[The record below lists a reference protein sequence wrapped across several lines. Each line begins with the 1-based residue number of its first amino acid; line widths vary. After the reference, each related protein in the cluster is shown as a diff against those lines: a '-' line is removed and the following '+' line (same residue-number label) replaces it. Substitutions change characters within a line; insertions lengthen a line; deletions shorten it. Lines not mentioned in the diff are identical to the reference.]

1 MKYTEEQIKCL
12 RDNYPISNY
21 QEIEKSFPNLTKRQ
35 IVALANSYGIKQ
47 DVNYKLKKVKE
58 NTIGLCNVMCNG
70 ENAKIIDYISSSN
83 ITVQFDDGTIVT
95 NKNLVDFK
103 KGNIG
108 KPIENRIGKVSKSNS
123 GLNMT
128 IIRYTSYRDIDIQFD
143 DGTIVKHKDYGSFL
157 RGEIAYPQSKRLGE
171 RKISKNGREMKI
183 IVYRNYKDIDIQ
195 FDDGTVVEH
204 KTYSSFSK
212 GSIGY
217 PISNRVGQ
225 KKISNSGM
233 LMTIIAYRNSNDID
247 IQFEDG
253 TIVQHRDYRS
263 FSEGCIYNPNF
274 YKSKIGE
281 EIFAPNGHTLKI
293 IDYRNSK
300 DIDVQFEDGT
310 IVQHRDYYSFL
321 TGNIAMPILNR
332 VGQTNIAKNGMGIKI
347 IAYRNSHDIDIQF
360 EDGTIVTHKNY
371 NHFLD
376 GYIAYPRPDHVGEEV
391 YAKNGMRM
399 TLIAYRNVS
408 DVDIK
413 FEDGTIVEH
422 KYYQNFKEGTILYP
436 IENRIG
442 YERIA
447 NNGLKMKIIAYRNS
461 TDLDVEFED
470 GCIVTNKS
478 FSDFKKGTIGHPSFS
493 VHRSLPEK
501 LICYFIGQYFS
512 YIPNYKPLW
521 LLNNQNVASNFR
533 SEFDIFI
540 PSHAIVIEYDGT
552 RFHQNVTKDNTKN
565 LCVNEHS
572 DVIRLF
578 IRIREE
584 GCPSLKQF
592 NNLKLFD
599 IEPFYVSR
607 KKSYSALATCIS
619 DILSIL
625 GISNPKICITKKII
639 DYCRSDDFYSSE
651 LDMLNNSM
659 IK

>member
-143 DGTIVKHKDYGSFL
+143 DGTILKHKDYGSFL

-171 RKISKNGREMKI
+171 R
-183 IVYRNYKDIDIQ
+183 
-195 FDDGTVVEH
+195 
-204 KTYSSFSK
+204 
-212 GSIGY
+212 
-217 PISNRVGQ
+217 
-225 KKISNSGM
+225 KISNSGM

-300 DIDVQFEDGT
+300 DVDVQFEDGT

-540 PSHAIVIEYDGT
+540 PSHAIAIEYDGT

>member
-1 MKYTEEQIKCL
+1 
-12 RDNYPISNY
+12 
-21 QEIEKSFPNLTKRQ
+21 
-35 IVALANSYGIKQ
+35 
-47 DVNYKLKKVKE
+47 
-58 NTIGLCNVMCNG
+58 MCNG

-171 RKISKNGREMKI
+171 RKISKNGRELKI
-183 IVYRNYKDIDIQ
+183 IVYRNYK
-195 FDDGTVVEH
+195 
-204 KTYSSFSK
+204 
-212 GSIGY
+212 
-217 PISNRVGQ
+217 
-225 KKISNSGM
+225 
-233 LMTIIAYRNSNDID
+233 DID

-300 DIDVQFEDGT
+300 DVDVQFEDGT

-540 PSHAIVIEYDGT
+540 PSHAIAIEYDGT

-639 DYCRSDDFYSSE
+639 DYCHSDDFYSSE

>member
-1 MKYTEEQIKCL
+1 
-12 RDNYPISNY
+12 
-21 QEIEKSFPNLTKRQ
+21 
-35 IVALANSYGIKQ
+35 
-47 DVNYKLKKVKE
+47 
-58 NTIGLCNVMCNG
+58 
-70 ENAKIIDYISSSN
+70 
-83 ITVQFDDGTIVT
+83 
-95 NKNLVDFK
+95 
-103 KGNIG
+103 
-108 KPIENRIGKVSKSNS
+108 
-123 GLNMT
+123 MT

-171 RKISKNGREMKI
+171 R
-183 IVYRNYKDIDIQ
+183 
-195 FDDGTVVEH
+195 
-204 KTYSSFSK
+204 
-212 GSIGY
+212 
-217 PISNRVGQ
+217 
-225 KKISNSGM
+225 KISNSGM

-300 DIDVQFEDGT
+300 DVDVQFEDGT

-540 PSHAIVIEYDGT
+540 PSHAIAIEYDGT

>member
-171 RKISKNGREMKI
+171 RKIS
-183 IVYRNYKDIDIQ
+183 
-195 FDDGTVVEH
+195 
-204 KTYSSFSK
+204 
-212 GSIGY
+212 
-217 PISNRVGQ
+217 
-225 KKISNSGM
+225 NSGM

-300 DIDVQFEDGT
+300 DVDVQFEDGT

>member
-1 MKYTEEQIKCL
+1 
-12 RDNYPISNY
+12 
-21 QEIEKSFPNLTKRQ
+21 
-35 IVALANSYGIKQ
+35 
-47 DVNYKLKKVKE
+47 
-58 NTIGLCNVMCNG
+58 MCNG

-108 KPIENRIGKVSKSNS
+108 KPIENRIGKVGKSNS

-195 FDDGTVVEH
+195 F
-204 KTYSSFSK
+204 
-212 GSIGY
+212 
-217 PISNRVGQ
+217 
-225 KKISNSGM
+225 
-233 LMTIIAYRNSNDID
+233 
-247 IQFEDG
+247 EDG

-300 DIDVQFEDGT
+300 DVDVQFEDGT

-540 PSHAIVIEYDGT
+540 PSHAIAIEYDGT

-592 NNLKLFD
+592 NNLKPFD

>member
-171 RKISKNGREMKI
+171 RKIS
-183 IVYRNYKDIDIQ
+183 
-195 FDDGTVVEH
+195 
-204 KTYSSFSK
+204 
-212 GSIGY
+212 
-217 PISNRVGQ
+217 
-225 KKISNSGM
+225 NSGM

-300 DIDVQFEDGT
+300 DVDVQFEDGT

-360 EDGTIVTHKNY
+360 EAGTIVTHKNY

-540 PSHAIVIEYDGT
+540 PSHAIAIEYDGT

>member
-1 MKYTEEQIKCL
+1 
-12 RDNYPISNY
+12 
-21 QEIEKSFPNLTKRQ
+21 
-35 IVALANSYGIKQ
+35 
-47 DVNYKLKKVKE
+47 
-58 NTIGLCNVMCNG
+58 MCNG

-195 FDDGTVVEH
+195 F
-204 KTYSSFSK
+204 
-212 GSIGY
+212 
-217 PISNRVGQ
+217 
-225 KKISNSGM
+225 
-233 LMTIIAYRNSNDID
+233 
-247 IQFEDG
+247 EDG

-300 DIDVQFEDGT
+300 DVDVQFEDGT

-540 PSHAIVIEYDGT
+540 PSHAIAIEYDGT

-639 DYCRSDDFYSSE
+639 DYCHSDDFYSSE

>member
-171 RKISKNGREMKI
+171 RKIS
-183 IVYRNYKDIDIQ
+183 
-195 FDDGTVVEH
+195 
-204 KTYSSFSK
+204 
-212 GSIGY
+212 
-217 PISNRVGQ
+217 
-225 KKISNSGM
+225 NSGM

-293 IDYRNSK
+293 IGYRNSK
-300 DIDVQFEDGT
+300 DVDVQFEDGT

-540 PSHAIVIEYDGT
+540 PSHAIAIEYDGT

-625 GISNPKICITKKII
+625 GISNPKICITKK
-639 DYCRSDDFYSSE
+639 
-651 LDMLNNSM
+651 
-659 IK
+659 

>member
-123 GLNMT
+123 GLNVT

-171 RKISKNGREMKI
+171 R
-183 IVYRNYKDIDIQ
+183 
-195 FDDGTVVEH
+195 
-204 KTYSSFSK
+204 
-212 GSIGY
+212 
-217 PISNRVGQ
+217 
-225 KKISNSGM
+225 KISNSGM

-300 DIDVQFEDGT
+300 DVDVQFEDGT

>member
-70 ENAKIIDYISSSN
+70 ENAKTIDYISSSN

-171 RKISKNGREMKI
+171 RKIS
-183 IVYRNYKDIDIQ
+183 
-195 FDDGTVVEH
+195 
-204 KTYSSFSK
+204 
-212 GSIGY
+212 
-217 PISNRVGQ
+217 
-225 KKISNSGM
+225 NSGM

-300 DIDVQFEDGT
+300 DVDVQFEDGT

-540 PSHAIVIEYDGT
+540 PSHAIAIEYDGT

>member
-195 FDDGTVVEH
+195 F
-204 KTYSSFSK
+204 
-212 GSIGY
+212 
-217 PISNRVGQ
+217 
-225 KKISNSGM
+225 
-233 LMTIIAYRNSNDID
+233 
-247 IQFEDG
+247 EDG

-300 DIDVQFEDGT
+300 DVDVQFEDGT

-540 PSHAIVIEYDGT
+540 PSHAIAIEYDGT

>member
-1 MKYTEEQIKCL
+1 
-12 RDNYPISNY
+12 
-21 QEIEKSFPNLTKRQ
+21 
-35 IVALANSYGIKQ
+35 
-47 DVNYKLKKVKE
+47 
-58 NTIGLCNVMCNG
+58 MCNG

-108 KPIENRIGKVSKSNS
+108 KPIENRIGKVGKSNS

-143 DGTIVKHKDYGSFL
+143 DGTIVKHKDYGIFL

-183 IVYRNYKDIDIQ
+183 IVYRNYK
-195 FDDGTVVEH
+195 
-204 KTYSSFSK
+204 
-212 GSIGY
+212 
-217 PISNRVGQ
+217 
-225 KKISNSGM
+225 
-233 LMTIIAYRNSNDID
+233 DID

-300 DIDVQFEDGT
+300 DVDVQFEDGT

-540 PSHAIVIEYDGT
+540 PSHAIAIEYDGT

-592 NNLKLFD
+592 NNLKPFD

>member
-171 RKISKNGREMKI
+171 RKIS
-183 IVYRNYKDIDIQ
+183 
-195 FDDGTVVEH
+195 
-204 KTYSSFSK
+204 
-212 GSIGY
+212 
-217 PISNRVGQ
+217 
-225 KKISNSGM
+225 NSGM

-300 DIDVQFEDGT
+300 DVDVQFEDGT

-478 FSDFKKGTIGHPSFS
+478 FSDFKKGTIGYPSFS

-540 PSHAIVIEYDGT
+540 PSHAIAIEYDGT

-639 DYCRSDDFYSSE
+639 DYCRSDDFYLSE

>member
-171 RKISKNGREMKI
+171 RKIS
-183 IVYRNYKDIDIQ
+183 
-195 FDDGTVVEH
+195 
-204 KTYSSFSK
+204 
-212 GSIGY
+212 
-217 PISNRVGQ
+217 
-225 KKISNSGM
+225 NSGM

-300 DIDVQFEDGT
+300 DVDVQFEDGT

-540 PSHAIVIEYDGT
+540 PSHAIAIEYDGT

>member
-1 MKYTEEQIKCL
+1 
-12 RDNYPISNY
+12 
-21 QEIEKSFPNLTKRQ
+21 
-35 IVALANSYGIKQ
+35 
-47 DVNYKLKKVKE
+47 
-58 NTIGLCNVMCNG
+58 MCNG

-195 FDDGTVVEH
+195 F
-204 KTYSSFSK
+204 
-212 GSIGY
+212 
-217 PISNRVGQ
+217 
-225 KKISNSGM
+225 
-233 LMTIIAYRNSNDID
+233 
-247 IQFEDG
+247 EDG

-300 DIDVQFEDGT
+300 DVDVQFEDGT

-540 PSHAIVIEYDGT
+540 PSHAIAIEYDGT

>member
-171 RKISKNGREMKI
+171 RKIS
-183 IVYRNYKDIDIQ
+183 
-195 FDDGTVVEH
+195 
-204 KTYSSFSK
+204 
-212 GSIGY
+212 
-217 PISNRVGQ
+217 
-225 KKISNSGM
+225 NSGM

-293 IDYRNSK
+293 IGYRNSK
-300 DIDVQFEDGT
+300 DVDVQFEDGT

-478 FSDFKKGTIGHPSFS
+478 FSDFKKGTIGYPSFS

-540 PSHAIVIEYDGT
+540 PSHAIAIEYDGT

>member
-1 MKYTEEQIKCL
+1 
-12 RDNYPISNY
+12 
-21 QEIEKSFPNLTKRQ
+21 
-35 IVALANSYGIKQ
+35 
-47 DVNYKLKKVKE
+47 
-58 NTIGLCNVMCNG
+58 MCNG

-157 RGEIAYPQSKRLGE
+157 RGEIAYPQSERLGE
-171 RKISKNGREMKI
+171 RKISKNGREMKV
-183 IVYRNYKDIDIQ
+183 IVYRNYK
-195 FDDGTVVEH
+195 
-204 KTYSSFSK
+204 
-212 GSIGY
+212 
-217 PISNRVGQ
+217 
-225 KKISNSGM
+225 
-233 LMTIIAYRNSNDID
+233 DID

-300 DIDVQFEDGT
+300 DVDVQFEDGT

-512 YIPNYKPLW
+512 YIPHYKPLW

-540 PSHAIVIEYDGT
+540 PSHAIAIEYDGT

>member
-123 GLNMT
+123 GLNVT

-171 RKISKNGREMKI
+171 R
-183 IVYRNYKDIDIQ
+183 
-195 FDDGTVVEH
+195 
-204 KTYSSFSK
+204 
-212 GSIGY
+212 
-217 PISNRVGQ
+217 
-225 KKISNSGM
+225 KISNSGM

-300 DIDVQFEDGT
+300 DVDVQFEDGT

-540 PSHAIVIEYDGT
+540 PSHAIAIEYDGT

>member
-103 KGNIG
+103 RGNIG

-253 TIVQHRDYRS
+253 TIVQHRDY
-263 FSEGCIYNPNF
+263 
-274 YKSKIGE
+274 
-281 EIFAPNGHTLKI
+281 
-293 IDYRNSK
+293 
-300 DIDVQFEDGT
+300 
-310 IVQHRDYYSFL
+310 YSFL

-422 KYYQNFKEGTILYP
+422 KYYQKFKEGTILYP

-478 FSDFKKGTIGHPSFS
+478 FSDFKK
-493 VHRSLPEK
+493 
-501 LICYFIGQYFS
+501 
-512 YIPNYKPLW
+512 
-521 LLNNQNVASNFR
+521 
-533 SEFDIFI
+533 
-540 PSHAIVIEYDGT
+540 
-552 RFHQNVTKDNTKN
+552 
-565 LCVNEHS
+565 
-572 DVIRLF
+572 
-578 IRIREE
+578 
-584 GCPSLKQF
+584 
-592 NNLKLFD
+592 
-599 IEPFYVSR
+599 
-607 KKSYSALATCIS
+607 
-619 DILSIL
+619 
-625 GISNPKICITKKII
+625 
-639 DYCRSDDFYSSE
+639 
-651 LDMLNNSM
+651 
-659 IK
+659 

>member
-157 RGEIAYPQSKRLGE
+157 RGEIAYSQSKRLGE

-195 FDDGTVVEH
+195 FD
-204 KTYSSFSK
+204 
-212 GSIGY
+212 
-217 PISNRVGQ
+217 
-225 KKISNSGM
+225 
-233 LMTIIAYRNSNDID
+233 
-247 IQFEDG
+247 DG

-300 DIDVQFEDGT
+300 DVDVQFEDGT